1 MLETFLHAATCPR
14 SFVLFGLFH
23 RMQDPNT
30 LTIATSLPVQIT
42 PSTAEIVFCSETN
55 SYALSLGVRV
65 QLPIPE
71 LVDLLLKFNATQSA
85 SKPVVDDESH
95 ISHSLLASLPE
106 ASPFSVPESFV
117 YTPKNGVHADV
128 KRSCQASSSCE
139 YAEDDFARIP
149 IHVARQDPFL
159 LEYKERSMWR
169 AESGRFFRACHV
181 EKQGDLVNKE
191 ARAYE
196 IYDQLSVNEH
206 FLYMMNPPVSES
218 SETGLP
224 PATSFSRPP
233 STKLSADAPVF
244 TPGSAFAST
253 QGSDNGAVRQRAMSG
268 DTHSEKLARPPR
280 VVEEAPV
287 ESPNKQ
293 LASFWAKVV
302 SSQAV
307 LDPADVEEKV
317 DAAECKQM

>member
-1 MLETFLHAATCPR
+1 
-14 SFVLFGLFH
+14 
-23 RMQDPNT
+23 MQDPNT

-71 LVDLLLKFNATQSA
+71 LVDLLLKFNAAQSA
-85 SKPVVDDESH
+85 EKPVVDDESH
-95 ISHSLLASLPE
+95 VSHSLLASLPE
-106 ASPFSVPESFV
+106 ASPFSLPESFM

-128 KRSCQASSSCE
+128 KRSCQASSSCG
-139 YAEDDFARIP
+139 YPEDDFARIP
-149 IHVARQDPFL
+149 IHVARQEPYL

-169 AESGRFFRACHV
+169 AESGRFFRAGHV

-196 IYDQLSVNEH
+196 LYDQLVVNEH
-206 FLYMMNPPVSES
+206 FLYMMNPVSEF

-224 PATSFSRPP
+224 PATSFTRPP

-253 QGSDNGAVRQRAMSG
+253 QGSDNGAGRQRAMST
-268 DTHSEKLARPPR
+268 DTFSEKFGCPPR
-280 VVEEAPV
+280 VVEEASV
-287 ESPNKQ
+287 EESPNKQ